1 MRLRDL
7 ERAVVRSRAAD
18 APAYLVGGAVRDRL
32 LRRRITDVDLAVRS
46 GEEALAR
53 RLSALGFG
61 SAFPLSPPDSPF
73 PVWRVASPRGTVD
86 VARFESGGTIRED
99 LARRDFTVNAMARAA
114 GSPRV
119 IDPFGGRRDLRRG
132 VIRAIS
138 ERNLR
143 DDPLR
148 VLRAYRIAAARG
160 WQIDRRTRGWLEHAA
175 PALRGTAPER
185 MHDELVR
192 LFGAVDPAAI
202 AWASEDG
209 VLSAALGLA
218 PTGAVRRVARTL
230 PRRRAGESPSTATVR
245 RLALLFR
252 AAETTPARA
261 SEILAVAKFS
271 RAEIRDITRASRFL
285 DAAFS
290 DLPPFRVLYP
300 QRDAMEE
307 FLRTAAAAASGAGER
322 ARVRALRGA
331 AAAARTGGAPVDGH
345 EIAEWLG
352 LAPGPELGRWL
363 EAARF
368 GWFTRRWRSREEM
381 RSALISRRFDPE
393 NTVE

>member
-18 APAYLVGGAVRDRL
+18 APAYLVGGAVRDAL
-32 LRRRITDVDLAVRS
+32 LRRRIADVDLAVRS

-61 SAFPLSPPDSPF
+61 SAFPLSAPDSPF
-73 PVWRVASPRGTVD
+73 PVWRVASPGGTVD

-114 GSPRV
+114 GSSRV

-143 DDPLR
+143 EDPLR

-160 WQIDRRTRGWLEHAA
+160 WRIDRRTRRWLERAA
-175 PALRGTAPER
+175 PELRGTAPER
-185 MHDELVR
+185 VHDELVR
-192 LFGAVDPAAI
+192 LFGAAEPAAI
-202 AWASEDG
+202 GWASEDG
-209 VLSAALGLA
+209 VLFAALGLV
-218 PTGAVRRVARTL
+218 PTDAVRRVARRL
-230 PRRRAGESPSTATVR
+230 PRRRSGESPSTAAAR

-252 AAETTPARA
+252 AGVTPPARA
-261 SEILAVAKFS
+261 SEILAAAKFS
-271 RAEIRDITRASRFL
+271 RAEIRAITGASRFL

-290 DLPPFRVLYP
+290 DLPAFQVLFP
-300 QRDAMEE
+300 ERDGMKEH
-307 FLRTAAAAASGAGER
+307 LRTAAAAASVAAER

-331 AAAARTGGAPVDGH
+331 AAAARPGEAPVDGR
-345 EIAEWLG
+345 EIGEWLG
-352 LAPGPELGRWL
+352 LPPGPELGRWL

-368 GWFTRRWRSREEM
+368 GWFTRRWRTREEM
-381 RSALISRRFDPE
+381 RRALTARRFDPG
-393 NTVE
+393 NAVE